1 MRYNIFMVDE
11 SSQLVDKKQDFSQK
25 ASIDETIFRVIAY
38 IFELIKTI
46 TIIAVLVF
54 FINGFLVGVFGVS
67 GESMEPNFNE
77 GDFVVTNKL
86 AYLSSLPKRGDVVV
100 LEFPADPQSR
110 LFIKRVIALP
120 GETIEI
126 SDGKIFIN
134 GQPLVEVYI
143 DSNIYTFPQ
152 IEPLELKKDEIYVI
166 GDNRL
171 NSHDSRFFGPIPINR
186 LVGKAVTQFNVGLFR
201 WVSTPTF

>member
-1 MRYNIFMVDE
+1 MTDE
-11 SSQLVDKKQDFSQK
+11 SSNLADQQQNSSQK
-25 ASIDETIFRVIAY
+25 TSIDETVFRVIAY

-46 TIIAVLVF
+46 TIIAVLAF
-54 FINGFLVGVFGVS
+54 FINGFLISVFRVS

-77 GDFVVTNKL
+77 GDLVLTNKV
-86 AYLSSLPKRGDVVV
+86 AYLNSLPKRGDVVV
-100 LEFPADPQSR
+100 LEFPADPQNR

-120 GETIEI
+120 GETLEI

-134 GQPLVEVYI
+134 GQLLTEVYI

-152 IEPLELKKDEIYVI
+152 IESFELKQDEIYVI

-171 NSHDSRFFGPIPINR
+171 NSHDSRFFGPIPVNR
-186 LVGKAVTQFNVGLFR
+186 LVGKAVTQFNFGLFR